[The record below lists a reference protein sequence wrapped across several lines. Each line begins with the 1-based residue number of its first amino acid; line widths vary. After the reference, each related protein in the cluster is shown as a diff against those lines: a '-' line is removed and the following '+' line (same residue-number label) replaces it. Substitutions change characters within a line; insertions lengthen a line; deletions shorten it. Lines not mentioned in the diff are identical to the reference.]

1 MTILNSLW
9 YYMQKKLRFVRLKGN
24 NIREVNLQKWKQS
37 KLFSSNPIQNTLS
50 RLRRG
55 SFHEAEKL
63 VLELKQSCP
72 HAYISQKLSAEE
84 VVRAQTI
91 VQQEIKARNSCCI

>member
-63 VLELKQSCP
+63 VLELKQSCS
-72 HAYISQKLSAEE
+72 HAHTSQKLSAEE
-84 VVRAQTI
+84 VV
-91 VQQEIKARNSCCI
+91 

>member
-37 KLFSSNPIQNTLS
+37 KLFSSNPIQKTLS

>member
-84 VVRAQTI
+84 VV
-91 VQQEIKARNSCCI
+91 